1 MLDKLAQFISSVR
14 AIYLNAVA
22 DDSTPYNEEVP
33 SPKEL
38 AEQFELINN
47 FENITVLGEE
57 ASPIVERRLDKR
69 VEYTLYPTVMIQIDN
84 VEQGSTRKT
93 NLGTY
98 YLGLYCTG
106 WAGFSFQF
114 YVKHKDWLTAYTQEE
129 VQREP
134 FNTLEEGHAYA
145 FAYHPHIQN
154 GNACMGNFEA
164 PIKSALN
171 SLNFIGGIAQI
182 KHYINSWNVNSQFTR
197 LTYFKPKVRYK
208 LNIPIHRLNNE
219 EKIKYINRLSE
230 LDTFNPRSSYL
241 ELFKYAEYDKDE
253 YESYV
258 YPESHAS
265 DYARYKWKDVDEV
278 LGFLPDKEEKKAG
291 DNFIRT
297 IEVSTKVPEPKISLS
312 QPYNRGASHIYE
324 WSVAILDLMV
334 RYNVSE
340 EDAME
345 IMRVRLY
352 KRNIENSNEALCNF
366 LATDKKAAELRKAF
380 RVIKN
385 NYHDNVGYSR
395 GTFIGIDS
403 IDSPTVLNNIKP
415 LNTEEFN
422 WSLKKLLRIFERRW
436 ISISK
441 SNDNKRIYWVYQDAT
456 NTVVESTEGLYR
468 TRMIEN
474 RFAEP
479 SLDKLLSKPSLEV
492 NEEKVI
498 EEMTQ
503 TIDRMHK
510 GLNLLL
516 VHQCEENIK
525 LLNKERNKHETK
537 LKNLRE
543 SIPANQLAFG
553 PLFEGRVE
561 RSSVLQ
567 EDRTE

>member
-1 MLDKLAQFISSVR
+1 MLNKLAQFISSVR
-14 AIYLNAVA
+14 TIYLNAAA
-22 DDSTPYNEEVP
+22 DEDTPYNEEVP

-47 FENITVLGEE
+47 FDNITVLGEE
-57 ASPIVERRLDKR
+57 LNPISERRLDKR
-69 VEYTLYPTVMIQIDN
+69 HEYTKYPTVMIQIDN

-106 WAGFSFQF
+106 WAGFTFQF
-114 YVKHKDWLTAYTQEE
+114 YVKHKDWLTAYTQEDIKT
-129 VQREP
+129 EP
-134 FNTLEEGHAYA
+134 FNTLEEGYSYG

-154 GNACMGNFEA
+154 GSACMGNFEA
-164 PIKSALN
+164 PIKAALN

-208 LNIPIHRLNNE
+208 LNLPVHRLNNE
-219 EKIKYINRLSE
+219 EKTKYINRLGE
-230 LDTFNPRSSYL
+230 LDIFNPRSSYIDL
-241 ELFKYAEYDKDE
+241 LKYADYDKN
-253 YESYV
+253 ESTRYCAA
-258 YPESHAS
+258 EDHAT
-265 DYARYKWKDVDEV
+265 DYTRYKWKDVDEV
-278 LGFLPDKEEKKAG
+278 LASLPDKEEKKVG

-297 IEVSTKVPEPKISLS
+297 IEASIKVPEPKISLS
-312 QPYNRGASHIYE
+312 QPYNRMASNAYE
-324 WSVAILDLMV
+324 WSVAVVDLMV

-352 KRNIENSNEALCNF
+352 KHNVENSNEALCNF
-366 LATDKKAAELRKAF
+366 LVKDKKAKELRGAF

-385 NYHDNVGYSR
+385 NYHDNTRYGMGQHV
-395 GTFIGIDS
+395 IGIDTV
-403 IDSPTVLNNIKP
+403 DSTTILNGSNP
-415 LNTEEFN
+415 DNEDFQV
-422 WSLKKLLRIFERRW
+422 SLRSMLKIFEKKW
-436 ISISK
+436 IDISS
-441 SNDNKRIYWVYQDAT
+441 SNDNKRISWVYQNST
-456 NTVVESTEGLYR
+456 NCFVEGTTGLYR
-468 TRMIEN
+468 TKMIED
-474 RFAEP
+474 RFEEP

-492 NEEKVI
+492 NEEEVI
-498 EEMTQ
+498 EEMTK
-503 TIDRMHK
+503 TVDMMHK
-510 GLNLLL
+510 GLNILLM
-516 VHQCEENIK
+516 HQCEANIK
-525 LLNKERNKHETK
+525 LLNKERKKHETK